1 MNNPI
6 EELATKIRSF
16 LGRVAEGAL
25 DVGAFAV
32 VATDEVYSVLDG
44 LRTLQST
51 HAWCLTPS
59 FPPYVIFAMATT
71 ARETSGLAT
80 GHAIYRFIRDWLR
93 QNDWSNMR
101 LMISEMQSYRP
112 ITAVR
117 HKVIRD
123 AMAALKWHGKN
134 GFNAANLA
142 VPSLFAIIDGMLTE
156 FAEAAG
162 VEKWNDR
169 KRGGPKKLRAEFER
183 VTYAFDTPALDL
195 IFEVLFASSIGVTR
209 RLNRHKILHGEWLR
223 YGRIEH
229 LIRTILIVDFLGYVI
244 DEYVNRQ
251 AASDWTQPV
260 SDKSVYSKLLS
271 ESPVESIAAL
281 ARQRLTARGLLRGT

>member
-1 MNNPI
+1 MIPSGSGQKRGSIDRAESVSRLSQCSARLTRPSSPKNMNNPI

-93 QNDWSNMR
+93 Q
-101 LMISEMQSYRP
+101 
-112 ITAVR
+112 
-117 HKVIRD
+117 
-123 AMAALKWHGKN
+123 
-134 GFNAANLA
+134 
-142 VPSLFAIIDGMLTE
+142 
-156 FAEAAG
+156 
-162 VEKWNDR
+162 
-169 KRGGPKKLRAEFER
+169 
-183 VTYAFDTPALDL
+183 
-195 IFEVLFASSIGVTR
+195 
-209 RLNRHKILHGEWLR
+209 
-223 YGRIEH
+223 
-229 LIRTILIVDFLGYVI
+229 
-244 DEYVNRQ
+244 
-251 AASDWTQPV
+251 
-260 SDKSVYSKLLS
+260 
-271 ESPVESIAAL
+271 
-281 ARQRLTARGLLRGT
+281 